1 MRWILMGLFV
11 ASASLIL
18 WTYIGYPLFIAVLA
32 RWRPRPH
39 RREPLELPVTF
50 IIPAYNEEGVIAE
63 KIENIL
69 GLDYPATLREII
81 IIADGSSDRTVEI
94 VAGYAEQ
101 GVQCLHQPERQ
112 GKIAAM
118 NRAVPHAHGDVLIFS
133 DANAMM
139 EPDSIR
145 QLLPNFADP
154 KVACVSGEKRI
165 RPAAG
170 VQAEGESAYWRYEA
184 FMKRADSLVNT
195 AIGAVGEFF
204 AIRRELYRPL
214 ETDNLIEDFVLA
226 MRLVMDGWRVVY
238 EPGAITWEEA
248 SPSLQ
253 GEWRRRARMAA
264 GGFQAIGRLRR
275 LLSPRYGL
283 VAFQYVSHKVLRWLA
298 PFFMLA
304 ALASSA
310 ALSAGPVFRLLFW
323 GQVAFY
329 LLAALGWGLE
339 ILGWKF
345 KPVRMI
351 FYFCF
356 ANATMLG
363 GFVRYVTK
371 TQSVLWTKAR

>member
-1 MRWILMGLFV
+1 MRWIPIGIFAL
-11 ASASLIL
+11 SAFLIF
-18 WTYIGYPLFIAVLA
+18 WTYVGYPIFIALLA

-39 RREPLELPVTF
+39 RREPLELPVTL
-50 IIPAYNEEGVIAE
+50 IVPAYNEEAVIAA
-63 KIENIL
+63 KLENL
-69 GLDYPATLREII
+69 LALEYPAALREII
-81 IIADGSSDRTVEI
+81 VVADGSTDRTVEI
-94 VAGYAEQ
+94 VAGYAGK
-101 GVQCLHQPERQ
+101 GVQLLYQPERQ

-118 NRAVPHAHGDVLIFS
+118 NRAVPQAHGDILIFS

-139 EPDSIR
+139 EPDALQQI
-145 QLLPNFADP
+145 LPNFADP
-154 KVACVSGEKRI
+154 QVACVSGEKRI
-165 RPAAG
+165 RPAAE

-238 EPGAITWEEA
+238 EPAAVTWEEA
-248 SPSLQ
+248 SPSLG

-264 GGFQAIGRLRR
+264 GGFQAIGRLRG

-283 VAFQYVSHKVLRWLA
+283 TAFQYVSHKVLRWLA

-304 ALASSA
+304 ALISSA
-310 ALSAGPVFRLLFW
+310 FLTAEPLFRLLFW
-323 GQVAFY
+323 GQVLFY
-329 LLAALGWGLE
+329 VLAALGWVLE
-339 ILGWKF
+339 LLGWKC
-345 KPVRMI
+345 KSLRLI

-363 GFVRYVTK
+363 GFVRYVTRS
-371 TQSVLWTKAR
+371 QSVLWTKAR

>member
-1 MRWILMGLFV
+1 VRWIPIGIFAL
-11 ASASLIL
+11 SAFLIF
-18 WTYIGYPLFIAVLA
+18 WTYVGYPIFIALLA

-39 RREPLELPVTF
+39 RREPLELPVTL
-50 IIPAYNEEGVIAE
+50 IVPAYNEEAVIAA
-63 KIENIL
+63 KLENL
-69 GLDYPATLREII
+69 LALEYPAALREII
-81 IIADGSSDRTVEI
+81 VVADGSTDRTVEI
-94 VAGYAEQ
+94 VAGYAGK
-101 GVQCLHQPERQ
+101 GVQLLYQPERQ

-118 NRAVPHAHGDVLIFS
+118 NRAAPQAHGDILIFS

-139 EPDSIR
+139 EPDALQQI
-145 QLLPNFADP
+145 LPNFADP
-154 KVACVSGEKRI
+154 QVACVSGEKRI
-165 RPAAG
+165 RPAAE

-238 EPGAITWEEA
+238 EPAAVTWEEA
-248 SPSLQ
+248 SPSLG

-264 GGFQAIGRLRR
+264 GGFQAIGRLRG

-283 VAFQYVSHKVLRWLA
+283 TAFQYVSHKVLRWLA

-304 ALASSA
+304 ALISSA
-310 ALSAGPVFRLLFW
+310 FLTAEPLFRLLFW
-323 GQVAFY
+323 GQVLFY
-329 LLAALGWGLE
+329 VLAVLGWALE
-339 ILGWKF
+339 LLGWKC
-345 KPVRMI
+345 KPLRLI

-363 GFVRYVTK
+363 GFVRYVTRS
-371 TQSVLWTKAR
+371 QSVLWTKAR